1 MNLNQMMDKIK
12 QLPEYPQA
20 GMIASHLGIVRGHSL
35 NGKAVSGMEVSFDH
49 NIIETIIHDT
59 RKLSGIIEV
68 LVDFREG
75 ALSVGEEV
83 MAVVVA
89 GDTRERVFPALIE
102 AVDRLK
108 TEATRK
114 KEIFSP
120 ADVLDGGAGS
130 GSGE

>member
-1 MNLNQMMDKIK
+1 MEEDMNLNQMMDKIK

-68 LVDFREG
+68 LVDICEG
-75 ALSVGEEV
+75 PLKVGDEV

-89 GDTRERVFPALIE
+89 GDTREHVFPALE
-102 AVDRLK
+102 KAVDRIK
-108 TEATRK
+108 SEATKK
-114 KEIFSP
+114 KEFF
-120 ADVLDGGAGS
+120 V
-130 GSGE
+130 